1 MELKIDIG
9 DEVTVTA
16 TVLKVLETGRV
27 SVSIPSYNFPYAI
40 APPEKTKVG
49 DKIAISGYVT
59 RIDEDIGKLTF
70 RIGGLITVDIKSIVA
85 HRKNK
90 TPAFKPLH
98 DRPD

>member
-1 MELKIDIG
+1 MEPKIDVG
-9 DEVTVTA
+9 DEV
-16 TVLKVLETGRV
+16 
-27 SVSIPSYNFPYAI
+27 ID
-40 APPEKTKVG
+40 PPEKTKVG

-90 TPAFKPLH
+90 TPAFKPS
-98 DRPD
+98 RPA